1 MLKYINFQPLNNLE
15 TSHKLSSYH
24 DSLIEIT
31 ESLDL
36 SKLLKLYG
44 STGPIEVL
52 NKFVA
57 LALVN
62 LCQGYKLN

>member
-15 TSHKLSSYH
+15 TSRKLSSYH

-31 ESLDL
+31 ESLGL
-36 SKLLKLYG
+36 SNLLKLYG
-44 STGPIEVL
+44 STEPIEVL

-62 LCQGYKLN
+62 LCQG